1 MKRLIPVLSIVLLMS
16 AAYAEEKGENWEAK
30 KQEQFGRM
38 KEVKL
43 TAVREKISIMQ
54 SAASCIQSAQN
65 YDAAKS
71 CDERERNA
79 MQEHNQKMKE
89 RWESLKQR

>member
-1 MKRLIPVLSIVLLMS
+1 MKGLIAALSIVLSMS
-16 AAYAEEKGENWEAK
+16 AAYANEKGESWEAK

-43 TAVREKISIMQ
+43 QALREKVSIFQ
-54 SAASCIQSAQN
+54 NAASCMQSAQN
-65 YDAAKS
+65 HEAAKS

-79 MQEHNQKMKE
+79 MQEHNQKMKQ
-89 RWESLKQR
+89 RWESLKQK

>member
-1 MKRLIPVLSIVLLMS
+1 MKRLVPALIVVLSMS
-16 AAYAEEKGENWEAK
+16 AAGSEKGENWEAK

-43 TAVREKISIMQ
+43 LAVREKISIMQ
-54 SAASCIQSAQN
+54 NAASCIQSTQN

-71 CDERERNA
+71 CDERERDA

-89 RWESLKQR
+89 RWEALKQK